1 VLGFAAAEGLD
12 PDECECAIK
21 KDRTLEIRV
30 YGSKRIRD
38 YKQHEYAGHEVRF
51 AGANSL

>member
-21 KDRTLEIRV
+21 KDRNLEIKV
-30 YGSKRIRD
+30 YGSKRIRE
-38 YKQHEYAGHEVRF
+38 YKQGDWAGHEVRF
-51 AGANSL
+51 NGANSL